1 MAQEGNK
8 ICNTNLTRFSFGQIM
23 INGGITELLFTS
35 DNHSGLKKEFLT
47 LQNGKYHHAANLNS
61 NNVQY
66 ALYCRGQI
74 EKKRSVFWKVFSDV
88 LCIFISVLKTINVD
102 VQPNVKQELS
112 YLQEIQVKLWY

>member
-8 ICNTNLTRFSFGQIM
+8 RYSTNLTRFPFGQIM

-66 ALYCRGQI
+66 ALLQGTNWKK
-74 EKKRSVFWKVFSDV
+74 EKCF
-88 LCIFISVLKTINVD
+88 LKGV
-102 VQPNVKQELS
+102 
-112 YLQEIQVKLWY
+112 Y

>member
-1 MAQEGNK
+1 
-8 ICNTNLTRFSFGQIM
+8 M

-66 ALYCRGQI
+66 ALLQGTNW
-74 EKKRSVFWKVFSDV
+74 KKREVFFERCF
-88 LCIFISVLKTINVD
+88 LMFFTFLF
-102 VQPNVKQELS
+102 QF
-112 YLQEIQVKLWY
+112 